1 MQWKNVQPV
10 IQVRAESILVNHR
23 FQVAIVCGNEANVR
37 SDGTIAANS
46 LEFLVLDRAQQ
57 LRLEFERHLP
67 DFIEKKRALVG
78 QFESSDSLRQG
89 SRKRPLLMSE
99 QLAFEQARGNRGA
112 VHFDEAAFFPTAQ
125 LMDCS
130 GDEFLSRSGFPLDED
145 SRIGGRDD
153 LKALYDR

>member
-1 MQWKNVQPV
+1 
-10 IQVRAESILVNHR
+10 
-23 FQVAIVCGNEANVR
+23 
-37 SDGTIAANS
+37 
-46 LEFLVLDRAQQ
+46 
-57 LRLEFERHLP
+57 
-67 DFIEKKRALVG
+67 FIEKERALVG

-145 SRIGGRDD
+145 SRIGGRYD
-153 LKALYDR
+153 LKALYDRLKCRPFPDHVPDIMVEADFVFQVELLGSEPLLHLPQLTVAQ